1 MESPDNRRKA
11 DDSYRTLCVGRSL
24 FLPAASTTGTR
35 MAGIPNALAIALW
48 IVGSCWAIAALAWLL
63 NAETDFLTLL
73 VAFGAV
79 TGTLEWWLRRK
90 S

>member
-1 MESPDNRRKA
+1 
-11 DDSYRTLCVGRSL
+11 
-24 FLPAASTTGTR
+24 

-48 IVGSCWAIAALAWLL
+48 IVGSCWAIAAFAWLL
-63 NAETDFLTLL
+63 NAETDFLTPL